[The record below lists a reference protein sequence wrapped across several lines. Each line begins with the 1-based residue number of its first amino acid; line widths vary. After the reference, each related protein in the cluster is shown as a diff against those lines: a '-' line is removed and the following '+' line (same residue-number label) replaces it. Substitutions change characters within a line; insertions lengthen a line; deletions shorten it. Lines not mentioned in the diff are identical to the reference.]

1 MKNLPTSLYRPEQV
15 QALDQVAIEQ
25 FGIPGY
31 RLMVTAGVAA
41 FDRLHKRWPQACR
54 IAVLCGTGNNGGDG
68 YVVARLAQEAGI
80 HAQVYRVGDFTRLRG
95 DALTAA
101 ADADQAGIA
110 IDDFQGQELF
120 AYDVIVDALLGTGLS
135 GEVEGEWRRAIEAI
149 NDSRV
154 AVLALDI
161 PSGLSG
167 DTGAVL
173 GTAVRAE
180 ETITFIGLKRG
191 LFTAEGPDHCGEV
204 SFHSLGVPDGIY
216 GSQKPAAQRL
226 SRSSLPALPRRPCA
240 AHKGDFG
247 HVLFIGG
254 EQGYSGAI
262 RLAGEAAL
270 RCGAGLVSVATRR
283 EHAAMIAAA
292 RPELMCH
299 GVESTAELRP
309 PMDKADVVVI
319 GPGLGQ
325 GTWGRMMLGR
335 VLECDKPLLLD
346 ADALNLLAEEPVKK
360 ENWILTPHPG
370 EAGRLLGMGARA
382 VQNDRFS
389 AVAYL
394 QQRLGGC
401 CVLKGNGSLIAGNA
415 GQVWLCDAGNPGMAA
430 GGMGDVLSG
439 IIAALLAQGHERDT
453 AAWMGVLL
461 HALAADKAAQHGER
475 GLLASDLFAH
485 LRGLINE
492 PGSH

>member
-309 PMDKADVVVI
+309 LMDKADVVVI

-346 ADALNLLAEEPVKK
+346 ADALNLLAEEPV
-360 ENWILTPHPG
+360 
-370 EAGRLLGMGARA
+370 
-382 VQNDRFS
+382 
-389 AVAYL
+389 
-394 QQRLGGC
+394 
-401 CVLKGNGSLIAGNA
+401 
-415 GQVWLCDAGNPGMAA
+415 
-430 GGMGDVLSG
+430 
-439 IIAALLAQGHERDT
+439 
-453 AAWMGVLL
+453 
-461 HALAADKAAQHGER
+461 
-475 GLLASDLFAH
+475 
-485 LRGLINE
+485 
-492 PGSH
+492 